1 MNMPD
6 KETKG
11 KGWKDTLENW
21 EPKVDAG
28 GWEALQQRVPSGKLF
43 RIRQWVE
50 GSAIKASR
58 LLTKTTLVKVAT
70 VVTLATT
77 VPSDITTQQP
87 YTGEPTHRGE
97 ATISQSQPE
106 ELNDTTNFQIS
117 EVATKSALSKS
128 EETISNDEETIAAE
142 VKKVVVPSEN
152 GSAKTEEK
160 AEQQEISIK
169 ENKTKETSKTTL
181 KSSSAVTKKGSK
193 TANVSNSNANRASSI
208 KLASVKKP
216 AATTN
221 NQPTT
226 LGINE
231 ISINPITPQNESID
245 ENRPKDKVE
254 YTTNTLPE
262 TVIDTTG
269 PGKRE
274 ESYDSTAVVKMAV
287 QLDSLPS
294 RSNVDTTNSTTKPKR
309 SLSFY
314 KAIAAGGGIFSGSNI
329 TGGFGQADFFFGANY
344 GRIFGARLSASVS
357 AFQGKFKGD
366 STAVADTDGIS
377 HFVQSI
383 ATYRMQQLSIGID
396 LSQRIWGNETT
407 TIYLFEGVRG
417 VYRIGESPKPTATT
431 KFFPLA
437 SARLSVAIFRKTK
450 YGQFIVEPNIEF
462 HNKDKGNL
470 PDGMTSIG
478 VAVGWCF

>member
-6 KETKG
+6 NETKG
-11 KGWKDTLENW
+11 KGWKDTLESW

-77 VPSDITTQQP
+77 VPSDITTLQP
-87 YTGEPTHRGE
+87 HAGEPTNLGVG
-97 ATISQSQPE
+97 TISQTE
-106 ELNDTTNFQIS
+106 ALNDTTNFQLS
-117 EVATKSALSKS
+117 EAASESVSSKS
-128 EETISNDEETIAAE
+128 EEATPNNEETIVAAA
-142 VKKVVVPSEN
+142 KKVVIPSEN

-160 AEQQEISIK
+160 ATQQERAIK
-169 ENKTKETSKTTL
+169 ENKPKETSKTTIN
-181 KSSSAVTKKGSK
+181 SSSAVTKKGSK

-208 KLASVKKP
+208 NLASVKKP

>member
-1 MNMPD
+1 MNTPD

-11 KGWKDTLENW
+11 KGWKDTLEGW

-28 GWEALQQRVPSGKLF
+28 GWEALQQPVPSGKLF
-43 RIRQWVE
+43 RLRQWVE

-58 LLTKTTLVKVAT
+58 LLTKTSLVMVAT
-70 VVTLATT
+70 VVTLART
-77 VPSDITTQQP
+77 VPSDITTLQP
-87 YTGEPTHRGE
+87 YTGKPTHRGV

-106 ELNDTTNFQIS
+106 ALNDTTNFQLTEI
-117 EVATKSALSKS
+117 ATKRSLSKS
-128 EETISNDEETIAAE
+128 EETIPNDEEKTAAE
-142 VKKVVVPSEN
+142 VKKVVIPSEN
-152 GSAKTEEK
+152 GSSKTEEK
-160 AEQQEISIK
+160 VEQQEKTIK
-169 ENKTKETSKTTL
+169 ENKTKETSKTTYN
-181 KSSSAVTKKGSK
+181 SSSAVTNKSWK
-193 TANVSNSNANRASSI
+193 TANVSKPNRASYI
-208 KLASVKKP
+208 EIASVKKP
-216 AATTN
+216 NATTN

-226 LGINE
+226 LGKNE
-231 ISINPITPQNESID
+231 TLLNPITPQNESVAK
-245 ENRPKDKVE
+245 NRPKDKIE
-254 YTTNTLPE
+254 YTTLPE

-269 PGKRE
+269 LGKRA
-274 ESYDSTAVVKMAV
+274 ESLDSTAVVKMAV

-294 RSNVDTTNSTTKPKR
+294 RSKVDTTNSTTKQKR

-314 KAIAAGGGIFSGSNI
+314 KAIAAGGGIFSGSGI
-329 TGGFGQADFFFGANY
+329 TGGFGQADFIFGANY
-344 GRIFGARLSASVS
+344 GRIFGARLSASIS
-357 AFQGKFKGD
+357 AFQGKFDGD
-366 STAVADTDGIS
+366 STTVADTDGIS
-377 HFVQSI
+377 HLAQSI
-383 ATYRMQQLSIGID
+383 TSYRMQQLTFGID

-417 VYRIGESPKPTATT
+417 AYRIGESPKPAATT

-470 PDGMTSIG
+470 SDGMTSIG

>member
-11 KGWKDTLENW
+11 KGWKDTLESW

-58 LLTKTTLVKVAT
+58 LLTKTTIVKVAT

-77 VPSDITTQQP
+77 VPSDITTLQP
-87 YTGEPTHRGE
+87 YTGE

-117 EVATKSALSKS
+117 EVATKSAISKS
-128 EETISNDEETIAAE
+128 EETIPYDEETIVAE
-142 VKKVVVPSEN
+142 AKRVVIPSEN

-160 AEQQEISIK
+160 VKQQERTIK
-169 ENKTKETSKTTL
+169 ENKTKETSKTTIN
-181 KSSSAVTKKGSK
+181 SSSAVTKKGSK
-193 TANVSNSNANRASSI
+193 TAAVSNSKANRASSI
-208 KLASVKKP
+208 EIASVKKP
-216 AATTN
+216 NATTN

-226 LGINE
+226 LGKNE
-231 ISINPITPQNESID
+231 TLLNPITPQNESVAK
-245 ENRPKDKVE
+245 NRPKDKIE
-254 YTTNTLPE
+254 YTTLPE

-269 PGKRE
+269 LGKRA
-274 ESYDSTAVVKMAV
+274 ESLDSTAVVKMAV

-294 RSNVDTTNSTTKPKR
+294 RSKVDTTNSTTKQKR

-314 KAIAAGGGIFSGSNI
+314 KAIAAGGGIFSGSGI
-329 TGGFGQADFFFGANY
+329 TGGFGQADFIFGANY
-344 GRIFGARLSASVS
+344 GRIFGARLSASIS
-357 AFQGKFKGD
+357 AFQGKFDGD
-366 STAVADTDGIS
+366 STMVADTDGIS

-383 ATYRMQQLSIGID
+383 ASYRMQQLTFGID

-407 TIYLFEGVRG
+407 TIYIFEGVR
-417 VYRIGESPKPTATT
+417 VAYRIGESPKPTATT
-431 KFFPLA
+431 KLFPLA

-470 PDGMTSIG
+470 PDGMTCIG